1 MFSASSLFLST
12 LLVATVYVAVS
23 SEVEGVII
31 QVRNSRA
38 SPKWI
43 ARAGPNRQCNCSEP
57 SSATDVMPCMSR
69 PTFGRALVNGSCSYE
84 VVCSENK
91 NRIPRR
97 LYSVVCHSSDA
108 NSKRSKF
115 CQVGDRLSTCREV
128 YYPVVTLLR
137 RKQPKSNGMYVWRPS
152 VELIAKSCACAADG
166 SMAVADIDKRGTG
179 RSNANRIIKAG
190 AGQPHPP
197 AQHPPTLRARATVS
211 PSRSG
216 LSGETGPAK
225 MVNTGKR
232 TVGLILE
239 TNTAWLA
246 NPTIPF
252 LAINIPSEVTH
263 WRITNTFL
271 SSLIFISFCNCA
283 HRNST
288 HSRTTNKI
296 LSSLI
301 YYFLQIYLQ
310 KHETTSY
317 LFN

>member
-1 MFSASSLFLST
+1 MFSTSGLFLST
-12 LLVATVYVAVS
+12 LLLATVYVAVS
-23 SEVEGVII
+23 SGSEVEGVII

-84 VVCSENK
+84 VVCSENE

-97 LYSVVCHSSDA
+97 LYSVICHSSDA
-108 NSKRSKF
+108 NRADGVNRRSKF

-137 RKQPKSNGMYVWRPS
+137 KKQPKSNGVYVWRPS

-166 SMAVADIDKRGTG
+166 SMAVADIDRRSTG
-179 RSNANRIIKAG
+179 HSNANRIIKAG

-216 LSGETGPAK
+216 LSVEIGPAK
-225 MVNTGKR
+225 NVNTGKR
-232 TVGLILE
+232 TVGLTLE
-239 TNTAWLA
+239 TNTA
-246 NPTIPF
+246 
-252 LAINIPSEVTH
+252 
-263 WRITNTFL
+263 
-271 SSLIFISFCNCA
+271 
-283 HRNST
+283 
-288 HSRTTNKI
+288 
-296 LSSLI
+296 
-301 YYFLQIYLQ
+301 
-310 KHETTSY
+310 
-317 LFN
+317 